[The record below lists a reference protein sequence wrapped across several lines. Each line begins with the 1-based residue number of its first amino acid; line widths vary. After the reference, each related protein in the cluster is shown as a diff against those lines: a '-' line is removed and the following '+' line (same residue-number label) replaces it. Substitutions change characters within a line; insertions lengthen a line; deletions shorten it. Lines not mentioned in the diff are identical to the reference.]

1 MAKEL
6 GREITTLRPIERVE
20 YKHWSNLAL
29 VGTEMYNPQE
39 NSVTGEVI
47 GTGDGSTTSF
57 SATLANTPVEPKSL
71 TVHYTIGGTAYTGT
85 DDGEGNITGTD
96 IDSGTINYDTGEVSL
111 TFSTAP
117 DDGTNITADYKYYTN
132 GTGNNVSKA
141 TDGYVH
147 ITISGIVSS
156 TVYILP
162 AINGID
168 MSDEQLVYTSDV
180 DEVLPVKFVG
190 GTLRFGAYRTGS
202 DYITLTI
209 EEVRRE

>member
-1 MAKEL
+1 MKEKE
-6 GREITTLRPIERVE
+6 RDVVTIRPIERA
-20 YKHWSNLAL
+20 KHTHWDNLAL
-29 VGTEMYNPQE
+29 VGAEIYNPVE

-71 TVHYTIGGTAYTGT
+71 TVHYTIGGASYTGT
-85 DDGEGNITGTD
+85 NDGEGNITGTD
-96 IDSGTINYDTGEVSL
+96 IDSGTINYDTGDVSL

-117 DDGTNITADYKYYTN
+117 DSGTDITIDYKYYTN
-132 GTGNNVSKA
+132 GAGNDVSKA

-147 ITISGIVSS
+147 ITISGISSS
-156 TVYILP
+156 TVYITP
-162 AINGID
+162 AINNVDID
-168 MSDEQLVYTSDV
+168 DEQLVFTSDA
-180 DEVLPVKFVG
+180 DEILPVKFVG
-190 GTLRFGAYRTGS
+190 GTLTFGAYRTGS